1 MDYIIPTQYDEIE
14 ASFQIQIDNLYDKPI
29 GIWLLTE

>member
-14 ASFQIQIDNLYDKPI
+14 ASFQIQIDNLYDISP
-29 GIWLLTE
+29 LV